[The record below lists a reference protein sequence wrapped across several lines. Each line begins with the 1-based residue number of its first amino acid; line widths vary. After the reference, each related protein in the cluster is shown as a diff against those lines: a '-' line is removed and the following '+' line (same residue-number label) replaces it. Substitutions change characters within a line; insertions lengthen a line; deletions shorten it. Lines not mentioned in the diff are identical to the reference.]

1 VTKVVT
7 IRLDRADAVMA
18 LGMPEAPLVCLASD
32 EGRVLLLDAPAL
44 SRCPSLAMLGAMLSG
59 RLDG

>member
-1 VTKVVT
+1 M
-7 IRLDRADAVMA
+7 RLDGADTVMA
-18 LGMPEAPLVCLASD
+18 LGMPEAPLVCAASD